1 MVRVIDVAF
10 GRDMAVHRDV
20 RVVGGSEGAMTP
32 MIWAGAILTVF
43 LVGYL
48 VYVLLNPERF

>member
-1 MVRVIDVAF
+1 
-10 GRDMAVHRDV
+10 
-20 RVVGGSEGAMTP
+20 MTP